1 MKPQDYQLPQS
12 KVIPPE
18 AVCIEVYTER
28 NTETEVAFRAD
39 SWSPK
44 PLHYEIIAEP
54 EHGVLLDQDGFE
66 ITKYPVKVVGESIRY
81 SPNMHFTGRDI
92 FSYRVIGST
101 DIAWSKSAVVAIC
114 VFDAHRADE
123 VYLPIFELNMEK
135 ILKHE
140 FQKLEVDKRVT
151 WETIEEV
158 SLV

>member
-39 SWSPK
+39 SWSPR

-54 EHGVLLDQDGFE
+54 AHGVLLDQDGFE
-66 ITKYPVKVVGESIRY
+66 ITTYPVQVTGESIRY

-151 WETIEEV
+151 WEIIEEV

>member
-54 EHGVLLDQDGFE
+54 EHGLLIDHDGFE
-66 ITKYPVKVVGESIRY
+66 ITKYPVQVAGESIRY

-92 FSYRVIGST
+92 FSYQVIGST

-151 WETIEEV
+151 WEIIEEL

>member
-1 MKPQDYQLPQS
+1 M
-12 KVIPPE
+12 
-18 AVCIEVYTER
+18 
-28 NTETEVAFRAD
+28 
-39 SWSPK
+39 
-44 PLHYEIIAEP
+44 
-54 EHGVLLDQDGFE
+54 
-66 ITKYPVKVVGESIRY
+66 
-81 SPNMHFTGRDI
+81 
-92 FSYRVIGST
+92 IGST

-151 WETIEEV
+151 WEIIEEV